1 MSKKTYGNAARIG
14 SDQQGELQ
22 QGPLVLSHRDKKIIG
37 IFICISNISGIL
49 TNKFTSHKKEIKCDK
64 QDSR

>member
-14 SDQQGELQ
+14 SDQQGKPQ
-22 QGPLVLSHRDKKIIG
+22 QGRSSSRIEIKEIG
-37 IFICISNISGIL
+37 IFIGMSNISGIL
-49 TNKFTSHKKEIKCDK
+49 TCKFTYHEKEIKCGK